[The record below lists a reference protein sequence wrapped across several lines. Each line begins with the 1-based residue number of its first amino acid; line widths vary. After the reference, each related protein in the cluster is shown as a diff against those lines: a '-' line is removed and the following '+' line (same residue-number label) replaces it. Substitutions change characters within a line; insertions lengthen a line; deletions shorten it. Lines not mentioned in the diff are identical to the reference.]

1 VNRFRADLVLL
12 LVALIW
18 GSAFAVQRVA
28 AQYFDPFTFNGLRFL
43 LGGLVLFPFSKLNPF
58 HKANR
63 PSKGKVEESTKT
75 IGYQKVDRKSISFI
89 LLAGFLLFGAAGLQ
103 QAGLETTTAGNA
115 GFITTLYV
123 VFVPVIMVIF
133 FRERIHWVSWLCAGI
148 AIIGSLLLSTGGTLR
163 LSHGDAL
170 ELAGAML
177 WAIHMILVSRAVKHM
192 DVITFSAGQYL
203 AVGVIN
209 MIVSLWLNMTY
220 NGLASGWWT
229 ILYIGLLSTAIG
241 YTLQGYGQ
249 KFAPPTDATILLSM
263 EAVFAALTGFIFLGE
278 TMQAVQ
284 LVGCG
289 LILTAVFVTQLNA
302 SRSNPSE
309 VKTNKNHELIE

>member
-1 VNRFRADLVLL
+1 MNRFRADLVLL

-63 PSKGKVEESTKT
+63 PSKEMVEEPVKA
-75 IGYQKVDRKSISFI
+75 IGYQKIDRKSIYFI
-89 LLAGFLLFGAAGLQ
+89 LLAGILLFGAAGLQ

-123 VFVPVIMVIF
+123 VFVPVIMVTF
-133 FRERIHWVSWLCAGI
+133 FKERIHWIAWLSAGI

-170 ELAGAML
+170 VLAGAML
-177 WAIHMILVSRAVKHM
+177 WALHMILVSRAVMHM
-192 DVITFSAGQYL
+192 DVITFSTGQYL
-203 AVGVIN
+203 TVGILN
-209 MIVSLWLNMTY
+209 MIVSLWLHMPY
-220 NGLASGWWT
+220 GGLASGWWT
-229 ILYIGLLSTAIG
+229 ILYIGLISTAIG
-241 YTLQGYGQ
+241 YTLQGVGQ

-278 TMQAVQ
+278 TMVAVQ

-289 LILTAVFVTQLNA
+289 LILTAVLVTQLNA
-302 SRSNPSE
+302 SRSNPSAA
-309 VKTNKNHELIE
+309 KTNKNREMIE